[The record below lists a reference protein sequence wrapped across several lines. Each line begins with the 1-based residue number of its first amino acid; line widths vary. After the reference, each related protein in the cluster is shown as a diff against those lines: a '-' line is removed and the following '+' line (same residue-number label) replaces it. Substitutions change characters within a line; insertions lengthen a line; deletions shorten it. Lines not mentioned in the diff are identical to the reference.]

1 MKRRLLYSV
10 LAAAFLTSSR
20 GDEPSTEDKSHYTL
34 FNPAPADSLR
44 VWRTDHAGVVPYTID
59 AGHLEVDVTAVSYG
73 HDDELV
79 GFFFVSGIGL
89 VELRGK
95 LEIWRYGFTQIKIGL
110 LNNLDAE
117 VMIEP
122 YQTITA
128 TVQTPLLF
136 RPFRRTVSG
145 FGDLSSRV
153 KLNVWGNDG
162 GKTALSISGNATF
175 PTANARIGGGRYAAG
190 PSLEFAA
197 QLPGDFELRINSGAS
212 IFEDN
217 RDKIQS
223 TFGNLISLSHP
234 IVGGLEEYCAF
245 NTAVFTSSTDWL
257 GEIRVGLN
265 YRFARNFEL
274 YAGSA
279 FGVTDNAMD
288 YQPFAGLVARF

>member
-1 MKRRLLYSV
+1 MKWNIF
-10 LAAAFLTSSR
+10 LALVVASFSNSGR
-20 GDEPSTEDKSHYTL
+20 GDEPGAGDKSHYTL
-34 FNPAPADSLR
+34 FNPTPTDSLR
-44 VWRTDHAGVVPYTID
+44 TWRTDHAGVVPYTID
-59 AGHLEVDVTAVSYG
+59 AGHLEVDVTAISYG
-73 HDDELV
+73 HDDQVV
-79 GFFFVSGIGL
+79 GFVFLSGIGL
-89 VELRGK
+89 VELRQK
-95 LEIWRYGFTQIKIGL
+95 LEIWRYGFTQLRIGL

-128 TVQTPLLF
+128 TLQAQSF
-136 RPFRRTVSG
+136 RPFRRTHSG

-175 PTANARIGGGRYAAG
+175 PTANARVGGGGYGAG

-212 IFEDN
+212 ISEDDRN
-217 RDKIQS
+217 KIQS

-234 IVGGLEEYCAF
+234 IVGCLEEYCAF
-245 NTAVFTSSTDWL
+245 NTAVFTSGTIWV

>member
-1 MKRRLLYSV
+1 MRRITLFCV
-10 LAAAFLTSSR
+10 LAAAFLTLGR
-20 GDEPSTEDKSHYTL
+20 ADETSTADKSHYTL
-34 FNPAPADSLR
+34 FNPTPGDSLR

-59 AGHLEVDVTAVSYG
+59 AGHVEVDVTAVSYG

-79 GFFFVSGIGL
+79 GFVFLSDFGAL
-89 VELRGK
+89 ELRQK
-95 LEIWRYGFTQIKIGL
+95 LEIWRYGFTQIKFGL
-110 LNNLDAE
+110 LNRLDAE

-122 YQTITA
+122 YQTITT
-128 TVQTPLLF
+128 TVEAQLF
-136 RPFRRTVSG
+136 RPFRRTESG

-153 KLNVWGNDG
+153 KLNVWGNDR

-175 PTANARIGGGRYAAG
+175 PTANAHIGGGRYAAG

-212 IFEDN
+212 ISEDS

-223 TFGNLISLSHP
+223 AFGNLISLSHP
-234 IVGGLEEYCAF
+234 IVGCLEEYCAF
-245 NTAVFTSSTDWL
+245 SAAAFSSETDWV

-265 YRFARNFEL
+265 YRLCRNVEL
-274 YAGSA
+274 YAGSS

-288 YQPFAGLVARF
+288 HQPFAGFVARF